1 MIWSEREKTFLT
13 GLIIMGQ
20 RTAHESLRG
29 EDRLVHTAAVL
40 PRDEKNVKLRV
51 FVIVAVFLVL
61 SFSPVPVI
69 AQKIRAAS
77 GGLSVIHSLLWV
89 AYDQKVLKKYGMDME
104 YIAIENGT
112 VGMQTLVANE
122 SQFLFSTGSL
132 AVNANLRGADITI
145 VAGGINFIPD
155 KLIVRPEIK
164 TAEDFKGKRI
174 AISRFGSSSEV
185 NLRIALEKLAVK
197 ADQVQIIQLGGVST
211 RQAAL
216 LSGQVH
222 ATVLSDPQA
231 TSAIQ
236 SGMSLKVDLSDKKW
250 GLPRYCHNCFM
261 TTRRFLETHRG
272 QSVNFIKA
280 MIEGLYMM
288 KRDKNLAVRLIKQ
301 YLRLDDESASIGYE
315 FYIAQHG
322 EGILS
327 LPEPRGLEFVITEV
341 AKQNP
346 KAAGATPDSLRLLD
360 PTILDEIRNSGFIE
374 RVK

>member
-1 MIWSEREKTFLT
+1 MRMVAAF
-13 GLIIMGQ
+13 
-20 RTAHESLRG
+20 
-29 EDRLVHTAAVL
+29 AVL
-40 PRDEKNVKLRV
+40 L
-51 FVIVAVFLVL
+51 FIVTISA
-61 SFSPVPVI
+61 PAR

-89 AYDQKVLKKYGMDME
+89 AYDQKLLKKTGMDME

-185 NLRIALEKLAVK
+185 NLRIALEKIGVK
-197 ADQVQIIQLGGVST
+197 ADQVQIMQLGGVST

-216 LSGQVH
+216 LSGQVQ

-231 TSAIQ
+231 TSAVKA
-236 SGMSLKVDLSDKKW
+236 GMNLMVDLSEKKW

-261 TTRRFLETHRG
+261 TTRRFLETHPE
-272 QSVNFIKA
+272 QSVSFIKA
-280 MIEGLYMM
+280 IIEALYIM
-288 KRDKNLAVRLIKQ
+288 KRDKNLAVRLIKK
-301 YLRLDDESASIGYE
+301 YLRLDDESASIGYD

-322 EGILS
+322 EGVLS
-327 LPEPRGLEFVITEV
+327 LPERRGLEFVIAEV
-341 AKQNP
+341 AKQNA
-346 KAAGATPDSLRLLD
+346 KAATATPDSLRLLD
-360 PTILDEIRNSGFIE
+360 PTILDEIKKSGFVE